1 MLSFWKETR
10 ISPMAWEDIDVAA
23 SQYLEFLFSEGF
35 PKGFGS
41 DGLAAL
47 QHFIPEVAG
56 KLRHSWKLLK
66 SWQKMEPPVRVLP
79 ISPLMV
85 LAIGGACVRLGRI
98 SCAAAIMLGFDTLL
112 RPGELYSIRKSN
124 ITWARGRAVLTLENT
139 KTGQRKGAQE
149 MVICH
154 SHIANYWLSKALAQ
168 KRDCDLLLDCTPQ
181 ALRNLFFGI
190 LEHLAVQGLFSMYS
204 LRRGGATWHFLQQG
218 SMEETLLR
226 GRWLSTST
234 ARIYL
239 QDAAATLA
247 HLQIS
252 PQQSSYMRWLAK
264 SLTAF
269 GQ

>member
-1 MLSFWKETR
+1 M
-10 ISPMAWEDIDVAA
+10 AA
-23 SQYLEFLFSEGF
+23 SLYLEYLFSEGF
-35 PKGFGS
+35 PKGYGS

-47 QHFIPEVAG
+47 QHFIPEVCG

-85 LAIGGACVRLGRI
+85 LAIGGACVRLGKL
-98 SCAAAIMLGFDTLL
+98 SSAAAIMLGFDTLL
-112 RPGELYSIRKSN
+112 RPGELYKLQKRDV
-124 ITWARGRAVLTLENT
+124 TWAGGRAVLTLRQT
-139 KTGQRKGAQE
+139 KTGQRKGTQE

-154 SHIANYWLSKALAQ
+154 SWITNLWLSKVMQNKA
-168 KRDCDLLLDCTPQ
+168 DSDLLLDCTPQ
-181 ALRNLFFGI
+181 ALRDLFFAI
-190 LEHLAVQGLFSMYS
+190 LGHLQIKGLFSMYS
-204 LRRGGATWHFLQQG
+204 LRRGGATWHFLLHG
-218 SMEETLLR
+218 SMEKTLLR
-226 GRWLSTST
+226 GRWQSTST

-252 PQQSSYMRWLAK
+252 AQQTAYMNWLAR
-264 SLTAF
+264 SLTAC